1 MQEKHEW
8 RKEGEWFKDN
18 LMKKEKV
25 LTEDLGNYLYG
36 RRSYLRRHS

>member
-18 LMKKEKV
+18 LMKEKV

-36 RRSYLRRHS
+36 